1 MPPLADSVMDDA
13 YSSDG
18 GHDVKL
24 SGEPSY
30 AWQGG
35 TRCAPSALDLHI
47 HVDVVIVECMSL
59 IQ

>member
-1 MPPLADSVMDDA
+1 MPLLADSVMDDA

-24 SGEPSY
+24 SGEPFY

-35 TRCAPSALDLHI
+35 TQYAPSALDL
-47 HVDVVIVECMSL
+47 
-59 IQ
+59 